1 MGEILRIGTVT
12 AVNEAKRQVRVQFP
26 DVNIVAGWLKVIK
39 SPPYIPKKGVQQR
52 TENESGGSDEEAFSS
67 HNHKIV
73 ITPWMPDVGET
84 VLCIYNPGFNED
96 GFVLG
101 AI

>member
-26 DVNIVAGWLKVIK
+26 DVKIVSGWLKVIK

-52 TENESGGSDEEAFSS
+52 TENAYLSS
-67 HNHKIV
+67 LWAILV
-73 ITPWMPDVGET
+73 WMRC
-84 VLCIYNPGFNED
+84 LNRNIR
-96 GFVLG
+96 
-101 AI
+101 AIRYGHGCLDL